1 MEPRLEQVVRVLG
14 VNNPGLLTCV
24 AQSFSSVN
32 VAVDSVR
39 LARSATDAT
48 LAVIEIA
55 YRADERSS
63 DLICRR
69 VSRLIDVLEISTN
82 AEFEPDAEV
91 ETKSEDSVDPVITE
105 PVRNFSY
112 RTAAIPALIDN

>member
-32 VAVDSVR
+32 VAVDSLR
-39 LARSATDAT
+39 LERSATDAT
-48 LAVIEIA
+48 LAVIVIA
-55 YRADERSS
+55 FRADERSS

-91 ETKSEDSVDPVITE
+91 ETESEDSDEPAIAE
-105 PVRNFSY
+105 PVRDFSY
-112 RTAAIPALIDN
+112 LAAAIPALIDN